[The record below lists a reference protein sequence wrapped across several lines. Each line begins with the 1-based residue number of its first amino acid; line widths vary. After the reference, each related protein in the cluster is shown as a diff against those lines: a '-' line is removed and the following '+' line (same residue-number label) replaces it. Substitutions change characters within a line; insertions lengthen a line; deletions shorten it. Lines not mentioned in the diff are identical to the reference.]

1 MINLMISMQSL
12 KPLFKFNSKLL
23 NRETKK
29 KNIEL
34 HEDLKQAKTDYT
46 NQNKH
51 IEKNM
56 KNLRNHLSQDQFQ
69 NEVNQKRSIL
79 KEKKNNTINLKQ
91 SLRGIKI
98 NL

>member
-1 MINLMISMQSL
+1 
-12 KPLFKFNSKLL
+12 
-23 NRETKK
+23 
-29 KNIEL
+29 
-34 HEDLKQAKTDYT
+34 
-46 NQNKH
+46 
-51 IEKNM
+51 M